1 LSLSPHFTLRELTRT
16 STGLP
21 NDPSPSQVAALTSLC
36 LHVLE
41 PIRALLGVPLRI
53 TSGFRG
59 AAVNAAIKGA
69 AGSQH
74 MRGEAADIV
83 PVGVDVET
91 AMGLIAAARLPV
103 DQVIVYPRGGFLHVS
118 SAAPRVNRGE
128 LLRSAAS
135 GGSGGPYSRWTP

>member
-1 LSLSPHFTLRELTRT
+1 
-16 STGLP
+16 
-21 NDPSPSQVAALTSLC
+21 
-36 LHVLE
+36 
-41 PIRALLGVPLRI
+41 
-53 TSGFRG
+53 
-59 AAVNAAIKGA
+59 
-69 AGSQH
+69 

-118 SAAPRVNRGE
+118 YAAQRVNRGE